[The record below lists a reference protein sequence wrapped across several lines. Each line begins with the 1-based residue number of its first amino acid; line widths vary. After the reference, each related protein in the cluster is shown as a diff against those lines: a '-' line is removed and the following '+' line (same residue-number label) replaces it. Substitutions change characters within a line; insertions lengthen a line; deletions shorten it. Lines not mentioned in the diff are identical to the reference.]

1 MLSPLIVGC
10 RPRSHTGLK
19 LNGAD
24 IMMKIIKFKKTHKKK
39 PTKTNRSRAWSSCFQ
54 RSRPPLNTGTLRIT
68 IAFTF
73 CGTSTSFHLPSA
85 SCTSSRTYTT
95 IK

>member
-24 IMMKIIKFKKTHKKK
+24 IMMKIIKFKKIQKKKKK
-39 PTKTNRSRAWSSCFQ
+39 PNKNEQ
-54 RSRPPLNTGTLRIT
+54 
-68 IAFTF
+68 IA
-73 CGTSTSFHLPSA
+73 CLVVVLPEV
-85 SCTSSRTYTT
+85 RGRR
-95 IK
+95 